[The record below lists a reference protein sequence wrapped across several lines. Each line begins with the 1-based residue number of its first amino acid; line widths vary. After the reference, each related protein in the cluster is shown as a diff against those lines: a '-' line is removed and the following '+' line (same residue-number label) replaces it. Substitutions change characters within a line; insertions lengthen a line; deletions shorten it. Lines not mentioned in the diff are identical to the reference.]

1 MTTPTV
7 LTIAGLDPSGGAGI
21 GADLKT
27 ATVLKTYGMSVLT
40 TMTVQHPGA
49 VMVVAPLPAT
59 MVRQQLEAIL
69 LAMPV
74 GAIKIGLLGNTEIA
88 EVVVELLA
96 EVSAPIVVDP
106 VRRSTSGTT
115 LNQVDDGTLRDL
127 LRIATIA
134 TPNCNELAEVLGE
147 MPAPRWAIEN
157 ETALLHTGGHSDSD
171 PIQDVLWMPDG
182 SHRRWSHPR
191 IATAHTH
198 GSGCTLSTAIAAGL
212 ATGMSTV
219 DAVERAIQ
227 FTTHLISESASGG
240 LVDDNGPLLHFK
252 HSE

>member
-1 MTTPTV
+1 MTPPTV

-27 ATVLKTYGMSVLT
+27 ATALKTYGMSVLT

-49 VMVVAPLPAT
+49 VSMVAPLPAT

-74 GAIKIGLLGNTEIA
+74 GAIKVGLLGNTEIA
-88 EVVVELLA
+88 EIVVELLA

-127 LRIATIA
+127 LRIATIV
-134 TPNCNELAEVLGE
+134 TPNCDELAEVLGE
-147 MPAPRWAIEN
+147 MPAPRWTIAN
-157 ETALLHTGGHSDSD
+157 QTALLHTGGHSDSD
-171 PIQDVLWMPDG
+171 PIQDVLWLPDG
-182 SHRRWSHPR
+182 RHRRWSHPR

-219 DAVERAIQ
+219 DAVEQAIQ
-227 FTTHLISESASGG
+227 FTTHLISESANSG
-240 LVDDNGPLLHFK
+240 LVDNNGPLLHFK